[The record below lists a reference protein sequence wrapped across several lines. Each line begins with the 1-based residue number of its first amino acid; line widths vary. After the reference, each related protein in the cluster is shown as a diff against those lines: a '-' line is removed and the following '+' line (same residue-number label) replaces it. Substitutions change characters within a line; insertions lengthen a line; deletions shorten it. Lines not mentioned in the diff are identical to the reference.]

1 MNSPAFADVP
11 RSFVQEKIFL
21 GMPVREYLRSLVT
34 PGNLIAA
41 AILAVGIPL
50 LVYRFAAGLGA
61 TTNLSQ
67 TSPWGIWI
75 GFDMMTGI
83 VLAAGGFTLA
93 TAVHLFG
100 LHDYHPIVRPA
111 LLTAFLGYVMAIVGL
126 IADLGR
132 PWNMVYVFVRHG
144 TPSALF
150 EIAWCVVCYASV
162 LFLEFLLPTFE
173 WLGLRRLRAV
183 LLKIMLPLTILSV
196 VFSSMHQSALGSLF
210 IMAPGKLHP
219 LWYTPWIFIFFF
231 ISAVM
236 AGISMVIV
244 EASLSH
250 KAFASRIRHHFDL
263 AKLQYGLARAGA
275 IIFFAYF
282 FLKMQGVIDMHA
294 WGYLLSGWG
303 AWFAVEMLGFVLLP
317 AILYAVGAR
326 NMNANLVR
334 IGGVLGVLGIAL
346 NRLNV
351 SVIAFNWNLPAAE
364 RYSPSW
370 MEVTVSLT
378 LVVLGIQLFRFC
390 VNRMPIMSEH
400 PDYAGSEF

>member
-1 MNSPAFADVP
+1 MASPAFADVP
-11 RSFVQEKIFL
+11 RSFFQEKILL
-21 GMPVREYLRSLVT
+21 GMTPREYLRSLVT
-34 PGNLIAA
+34 PGNALVAV
-41 AILAVGIPL
+41 ILCVGLPL
-50 LVYRFAAGLGA
+50 MVYRFAAGLGA

-67 TSPWGIWI
+67 TAPWGIWI

-93 TAVHLFG
+93 TTVHLFG

-150 EIAWCVVCYASV
+150 EIAWCVVLYSSV

-173 WLGLRRLRAV
+173 WLGLKRFRSV

-250 KAFASRIRHHFDL
+250 KAFMSRIHHHFDL
-263 AKLQYGLARAGA
+263 AKLQYGLARGGA
-275 IIFFAYF
+275 IVFFAYF
-282 FLKMQGVIDMHA
+282 FLKLQGVIDMHA
-294 WGYLLSGWG
+294 WGYLWSGWG

-326 NMNANLVR
+326 NMNVKLVR
-334 IGGVLGVLGIAL
+334 LGGALGVIGIAL

-351 SVIAFNWNLPAAE
+351 SVIAFNWNLPAAQ
-364 RYSPSW
+364 RYVPSW
-370 MEVTVSLT
+370 MEVAVSLT
-378 LVVLGIQLFRFC
+378 LVVLGVTLFRFC

-400 PDYAGSEF
+400 PDYAGSEY